1 METEEKNM
9 NIPTGKEAEQLAY
22 ASVASGEWNE
32 DFTPSQFAEANPI
45 LDGKAT
51 IIDWAFF
58 ITGQVGTHP
67 LDDTFA
73 NIRYLAEE
81 WETLERDQYAED
93 CECGREILRLLREEL
108 NITNGTF
115 DIFKVKEEAWRL
127 AATVECVKCFKEYD
141 HEYDG
146 ENIDGSPY
154 YHCEEKVFGKNDGEC
169 VCAFDTIWAEA
180 SAIAE
185 GEK

>member
-1 METEEKNM
+1 M

-32 DFTPSQFAEANPI
+32 DFTVAQFAEANPI

-58 ITGQVGTHP
+58 ITGQSKNSP
-67 LDDTFA
+67 LDGTFA
-73 NIRYLAEE
+73 NIHYLAET
-81 WETLERDQYAED
+81 WQMLERDHYVEN
-93 CECGREILRLLREEL
+93 CECGRELLRLLREEL

-115 DIFKVKEEAWRL
+115 DIFKVEEEAWRL
-127 AATVECVKCFKEYD
+127 AATVECVECFKDYD

-146 ENIDGSPY
+146 EKIDGSPY
-154 YHCEEKVFGKNDGEC
+154 FPCEERVIGKQDGEC

-185 GEK
+185 GE